1 MPDIVVDSTAS
12 MQQLATASNYKFSAV
27 GLDQLAGAS
36 EYTLATVVVDVSGS
50 VSGWRKQLEDCLKT
64 ILKSCQSSPRKHNL
78 LFRLVMF
85 SDGVQEIHGFR
96 LLNDIK
102 EAEYTGAVKIGGC
115 TALFDAVQSCVEA
128 TADYGKLLVDQ
139 NYSANGVVYVLTDG
153 GNNQGKAT
161 AKSCKKAIDKAKQEE
176 KLESLAVILVGA
188 GYSDKSTTA
197 YLDAFR
203 KDADITQFVD
213 LTELFQKTNPEKAL
227 AKLAG
232 YISKSI
238 SSTSQA
244 LASGTSTVASSKL
257 TF

>member
-1 MPDIVVDSTAS
+1 MPDIVVDENVS
-12 MQQLATASNYKFSAV
+12 MQQLSTASNYRFSAV
-27 GLDQLAGAS
+27 GLDSLSGAS

-50 VSGWRKQLEDCLKT
+50 VSSYRKQLEDCLKT

-85 SDGVQEIHGFR
+85 SDTVVEVHGFR
-96 LLNDIK
+96 LLTDIK
-102 EAEYTGAVKIGGC
+102 EKEYTDAVQIGGC
-115 TALFDAVQSCVEA
+115 TSLFDAVQSCVEA

-139 NYSANGVVYVLTDG
+139 DYSANGVIYVLTDG
-153 GNNQGKAT
+153 ANNMGKAT
-161 AKSCKKAIDKAKQEE
+161 AKTCKKAIDKAKKEE
-176 KLESLAVILVGA
+176 KLESIAVILVGV
-188 GYSDKSTTA
+188 GYSDNSTVV
-197 YLDAFR
+197 YLDDFR

-213 LTELFQKTNPEKAL
+213 LTDLFQKTSPEKTL

-232 YISKSI
+232 YISRSI